1 MNVIGAA
8 VFFTL
13 FSIFVMEVILGFV
26 ELREKK
32 IGTSIRGK
40 RFVCEVVL
48 NSMTNIDFLIFIS
61 PSLVLYPSISVCLQP
76 KEEMMGARIVSPE
89 ASERF
94 REAVTFPN
102 HPLVEATISTWDEE
116 LAKAE
121 DRYGNGIRKLNFRQE
136 DITGNET
143 LESIIDTWV
152 AFGANPSDMTD
163 TVAWQ
168 CVTVEP
174 PTLSKPGISYQV
186 V

>member
-13 FSIFVMEVILGFV
+13 FSIFVMEVILGFM
-26 ELREKK
+26 ELGEKK
-32 IGTSIRGK
+32 TGTTIKGK

-48 NSMTNIDFLIFIS
+48 NSTTNLYFLVFIS

-76 KEEMMGARIVSPE
+76 KEEMIRARIVSPE

-94 REAVTFPN
+94 RDAVTFPN

-116 LAKAE
+116 LSKAE

-168 CVTVEP
+168 CVTVDP